1 MNNINDIENHLE
13 HFRKRAHRKSRAHYL
28 ASKSLSR
35 RHIWFGTPII
45 FLTTIVGSSAVSDLS
60 QIDNLF
66 SYRILGYLSF
76 LAAVLSAFQ
85 TFFGFSSLSAKHRTT
100 AGQYNNLYRKMTLV
114 RTKYLSGY
122 YEGKVILREIEV
134 IQKHWES
141 IELKAIDV
149 PDRFYDRAKSEQ
161 LSDEEGV

>member
-1 MNNINDIENHLE
+1 MNNKNDIESHLE

-35 RHIWFGTPII
+35 RHIWFGVPII
-45 FLTTIVGSSAVSDLS
+45 FLTTVVGSSAVSELS
-60 QIDNLF
+60 QIDSFF
-66 SYRILGYLSF
+66 SYRILGYLSL

-85 TFFGFSSLSAKHRTT
+85 TFFGFSSLSVKHKTT
-100 AGQYNNLYRKMTLV
+100 AGQYNSLYRKMTLV
-114 RTKYLSGY
+114 RTKHLSGEY
-122 YEGKVILREIEV
+122 DRKIILKEIEA
-134 IQKHWES
+134 IQKQWDS